1 MNEPKLGEAL
11 ALLDDARC
19 LLIDVVDGNP
29 KAPMS
34 DLNQIDS
41 ARLFINAS
49 IIHVQKAQGESNV

>member
-29 KAPMS
+29 KAPLA
-34 DLNQIDS
+34 DLNNLDA
-41 ARLFINAS
+41 ARQFINSA
-49 IIHVQKAQGESNV
+49 IPYIQLAQENP